1 MQTHYCGLD
10 FGTSNSTLGVFKHN
24 QAELVPLEADGS
36 HAIRSAIFMNEED
49 RQIHFGKRA
58 MADYLAHEEGRL
70 LIAIKSVLGSPLMNE
85 QTRVFNRM
93 VPFTE
98 ILGYFIKHLKNQAE
112 QHAGHELE
120 NVVMGR
126 PVHFDDDNPEIDK
139 KAEDTLAAIARA
151 QGFKN
156 IVFQYEPIAAAT
168 AFKQSNPDGSLALIV
183 DIGGGTSDFTILR
196 IGNQASHSKDD
207 ILASAGVHI
216 GGTDIDRQLSL
227 KKVMP
232 LLGMGSEMKT
242 MTGKQ
247 IPLPMAPYID
257 LSTWHKINLL
267 YTNKERHYI
276 QDLLKDA
283 IDKTRTSRLLTVLE
297 NRDGH
302 RILQSCEAQKIHLSE
317 QSDVEMTLDYIER
330 ELSLEITQTQL
341 NQIMQSDVARINA
354 TIHDMLTSCGL
365 TQQQIDVVFFTGGT
379 SKLPYIQSQ
388 VLSQLPNAQA
398 VNGDVFGSVGLGLT
412 YSAQE
417 IFAG

>member
-93 VPFTE
+93 VPFTQ
-98 ILGYFIKHLKNQAE
+98 LPGYFIKHLKNQAE

-168 AFKQSNPDGSLALIV
+168 AFKQSNPGKYGIIV

-196 IGNQASHSKDD
+196 IGNQASHGKDD

-216 GGTDIDRQLSL
+216 GGTDIDRQ
-227 KKVMP
+227 
-232 LLGMGSEMKT
+232 
-242 MTGKQ
+242 
-247 IPLPMAPYID
+247 
-257 LSTWHKINLL
+257 
-267 YTNKERHYI
+267 
-276 QDLLKDA
+276 
-283 IDKTRTSRLLTVLE
+283 
-297 NRDGH
+297 
-302 RILQSCEAQKIHLSE
+302 SC
-317 QSDVEMTLDYIER
+317 R
-330 ELSLEITQTQL
+330 
-341 NQIMQSDVARINA
+341 
-354 TIHDMLTSCGL
+354 
-365 TQQQIDVVFFTGGT
+365 
-379 SKLPYIQSQ
+379 
-388 VLSQLPNAQA
+388 
-398 VNGDVFGSVGLGLT
+398 
-412 YSAQE
+412 
-417 IFAG
+417 